1 MIEKL
6 FMHHRTTLSS
16 FNRPFKRYFL
26 KKHALKNRF
35 SIIAGQC
42 GVGKTTA
49 MIQYIYSF
57 IQEDI
62 LSKQALYVPVD
73 HFMVVGHSLY
83 EIAEEFVN
91 YGGQLLC
98 LDEIHKYPNWS
109 RELKSIHDSF
119 PNIKLI
125 VSGSS
130 ALEIHKG
137 SHDLSRR
144 AVVYKM
150 TGLSLREFIEL
161 KYHIELP
168 VFDIVSILTDHEKHS
183 LEITQKLDLEHLK
196 ILPIF
201 QEYLRHGYF
210 PYFLEHPDEGT
221 YLRTLEQ
228 GLHTTIENDL
238 LSIYPR
244 LAGVSIK
251 KLKMLLSTIAR
262 SAPFTP
268 DMKRLK
274 QIIEVGDERTLKTY
288 LSYLEDGKAITCLS
302 KKNKSIRGLEK
313 PEKIYL
319 NNPNQALAI
328 CDKEKVNSGTIR
340 EIFFTCMLQE
350 EHMITI
356 PPKGDFIVDDKI
368 LFEIGGKG
376 KTFKQIKDIP
386 DSYLALD
393 NIEYGMNAKIPLW
406 IFGFLY

>member
-6 FMHHRTTLSS
+6 FKHHRIILNA

-26 KKHALKNRF
+26 KKHALKSRF
-35 SIIAGQC
+35 SIITGQR
-42 GVGKTTA
+42 GIGKTTV

-57 IQEDI
+57 IQEDT
-62 LSKQALYVPVD
+62 LSKAALYVPVD
-73 HFMVVGHSLY
+73 HFMVVGYSLY

-98 LDEIHKYPNWS
+98 FDEIHKYPNWS
-109 RELKSIHDSF
+109 RELKSIYDSF
-119 PNIKLI
+119 PDIRLL

-144 AVVYKM
+144 AVIYPM
-150 TGLSLREFIEL
+150 TGLFLREFIEL

-168 VFDIVSILTDHEKHS
+168 IFDIESILADHEKFS
-183 LEITQKLDLEHLK
+183 LEIIRQLEAKHLK
-196 ILPIF
+196 ILPLF

-210 PYFLEHPDEGT
+210 PYFLEHPDEAA

-228 GLHTTIENDL
+228 GLHTTIESDL

-268 DMKRLK
+268 DMKCLK
-274 QIIEVGDERTLKTY
+274 QIVEVGDERTLKTY

-302 KKNKSIRGLEK
+302 KRNKSIKRLEK

-319 NNPNQALAI
+319 NNPNQVLAI
-328 CDKEKVNSGTIR
+328 CDRENVNTGNIR
-340 EIFFTCMLQE
+340 EIFFTCMMQE
-350 EHMITI
+350 EHTVSI
-356 PPKGDFIVDDKI
+356 PPKGDFIVDNKS

-393 NIEYGMNAKIPLW
+393 DIEHGINAKIPLW
-406 IFGFLY
+406 LFGFLY